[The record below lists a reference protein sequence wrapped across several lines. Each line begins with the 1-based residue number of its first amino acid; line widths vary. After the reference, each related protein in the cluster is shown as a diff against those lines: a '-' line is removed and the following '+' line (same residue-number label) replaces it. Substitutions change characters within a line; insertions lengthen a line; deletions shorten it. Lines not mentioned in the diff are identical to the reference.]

1 MADIFCDKERMTRER
16 YANTV
21 REVLAESYDIL
32 RHSISALP
40 ALQDG
45 EEAEHRGLAPEREA
59 AERRKVGLMEPSPCA
74 SHSAQRP
81 REDALLRNFQIPR
94 KNKEQKAL
102 FQYLAPESREF
113 EDIMRILNTSYL
125 EPASVGT
132 FAYTKARLVHS
143 ELLDKGFCEKR
154 RELKTEGRT
163 DCQLQESYRFLLTDG
178 SKLPDICDKGLH
190 VGHSRVERLGNPAL
204 GVCLS
209 RYSDLLQINPFDV
222 GASGEVIIF
231 KVIKGKVKDIFQ
243 KKSKRPPDPTPGFDC
258 HVSKKASSVTSLL
271 SYRAFEITQQYFY
284 EYNFDVIRPVP
295 RHVCPYAVV
304 SFLFKGRQVAP
315 TPPKPAA
322 PLRFISRSSEASAV
336 RSRYT
341 VWRGRLQNRGQLVS
355 EVSLCS
361 SCRAFLPVKLP
372 ETLEMDTAM
381 TLDQVKQK
389 IPTVLLSLNT
399 YGNKSEVMQSRL
411 YCSLFEV
418 EGKEKGT
425 LTGLMMALE
434 REAMVLVKPVID
446 SGFLLLLSSAQ
457 MVHPE
462 GRCGGWVWQLQAL
475 FIFQESRG
483 VTRLSAALLEQQARG
498 SEVMGGVQAFLPALQ
513 YAEVKLR
520 SCSPANMA
528 AAAGR
533 LAGRFLSRPGGER
546 PLEPVPPAP
555 SRVHSLAPRLHAYLH
570 RPATYGLPVRHALRM
585 LRARP
590 RTAPPAGTPG
600 PGPSQGQYDP
610 TMMTK
615 LLNIIKTC
623 KKNRGGPG
631 GQPGAGPGAQPRN
644 GQHIGPGKEEE
655 WPSGCGLK
663 RKCEDESTE
672 TPAKHLRRDW
682 ESSTVRDTGQMWG
695 RCGEK
700 GALVYLPKWRPRS
713 CTVMVSSPQEYL
725 RALGKE
731 ECDPEAFLQ
740 RPGGTDR
747 LLVVMENQDIATH
760 LHKVPGLVAL
770 KRQGVRVSFVG
781 VDGLGDLQNCSYDE
795 LLASGGFLV
804 PDEFLLRPDFI
815 THERLQTL
823 LTSLE
828 GRSSPEN
835 TWCWKIHCKTRKKL
849 KELGRSS
856 SEALG
861 LVNLLFTYQK
871 RHLVEFLPYHHCDA
885 SDRRAPD
892 LPCLIHLQAQ
902 NTHYRHTVF
911 LTERRAEMFP
921 GYSDN
926 GIVIA
931 NIDDVT
937 NRFEALV
944 GTCGRRAEPQVST
957 PPAERHPPPP
967 PQRFQP
973 PPPLPEDLH
982 PPLPASR
989 NSHPPP
995 PPPSEF
1001 NPPPPPAEFCP
1012 PPPPPAEFYP
1022 PPPPLAEFNPPPPPP
1037 SEFNPPPP
1045 PLQKFYPP
1053 LPCLED
1059 FWPPLPVLEY
1069 GAPSPPAQL
1078 VPAPSV
1084 PAPSVAAEPQSADA
1098 LQDLDAL
1105 RLAISQFKASRLEEL
1120 ELGGA
1125 ATFDPYHSF
1134 LSPPSL

>member
-1 MADIFCDKERMTRER
+1 MT
-16 YANTV
+16 TCWL
-21 REVLAESYDIL
+21 LAHTDPLSGIRLARLE
-32 RHSISALP
+32 H
-40 ALQDG
+40 G
-45 EEAEHRGLAPEREA
+45 HRGGAVPVCTCL
-59 AERRKVGLMEPSPCA
+59 VVC
-74 SHSAQRP
+74 
-81 REDALLRNFQIPR
+81 LRVPV
-94 KNKEQKAL
+94 L
-102 FQYLAPESREF
+102 YLYDVVQYLAPESREL

-258 HVSKKASSVTSLL
+258 HVSKKASSVASLL

-284 EYNFDVIRPVP
+284 EYNFDIIRPVP

-315 TPPKPAA
+315 TPKTGCPTQAVHCVYC
-322 PLRFISRSSEASAV
+322 V

-389 IPTVLLSLNT
+389 IPTALLSLNT

-475 FIFQESRG
+475 FIFQESRAG
-483 VTRLSAALLEQQARG
+483 SG

-513 YAEVKLR
+513 YAELKLR

-533 LAGRFLSRPGGER
+533 LAGRFLSQPGGER

-555 SRVHSLAPRLHAYLH
+555 SRVHSLAPRLHAYLQ

-590 RTAPPAGTPG
+590 RSAPPPGTP
-600 PGPSQGQYDP
+600 S
-610 TMMTK
+610 
-615 LLNIIKTC
+615 
-623 KKNRGGPG
+623 R
-631 GQPGAGPGAQPRN
+631 AS
-644 GQHIGPGKEEE
+644 KEEE

-682 ESSTVRDTGQMWG
+682 ESSTGPRAEGFHSPDDPVPCSHGDGTRRSLPQGADGIAEVDVGGASPGGLG
-695 RCGEK
+695 RVLEEGLWCFSVELQDVLRGE
-700 GALVYLPKWRPRS
+700 GVWYRSELPRPRPALRRLAFS
-713 CTVMVSSPQEYL
+713 DYVLSIVLDAVRHQQDTAWFYIHPGTQPHGHNHCQIKEYL

-747 LLVVMENQDIATH
+747 LLVVIENQDIATH

-781 VDGLGDLQNCSYDE
+781 VDGPGDLQNCSYDE

-944 GTCGRRAEPQVST
+944 GTCGKRAEPQ
-957 PPAERHPPPP
+957 
-967 PQRFQP
+967 
-973 PPPLPEDLH
+973 
-982 PPLPASR
+982 
-989 NSHPPP
+989 
-995 PPPSEF
+995 
-1001 NPPPPPAEFCP
+1001 
-1012 PPPPPAEFYP
+1012 
-1022 PPPPLAEFNPPPPPP
+1022 
-1037 SEFNPPPP
+1037 
-1045 PLQKFYPP
+1045 
-1053 LPCLED
+1053 
-1059 FWPPLPVLEY
+1059 
-1069 GAPSPPAQL
+1069 L
-1078 VPAPSV
+1078 VP
-1084 PAPSVAAEPQSADA
+1084 AEPQSADA

-1125 ATFDPYHSF
+1125 ATLTLTTAS
-1134 LSPPSL
+1134 